1 MKLRGKLLLAP
12 LATAVVALGV
22 AGIHSWSLYSHSA
35 RERAALVEDL
45 DSHKTLGQVQNQLGT
60 LQAGV
65 YRTLALLSSMDE
77 AQTKAYVAGAVK
89 EVEGLSRTV
98 QSLASAPGLDAEV
111 QQQLQALPPVLA
123 AYQKQVAKA
132 VELSAVEANMGVAA
146 MKAAEQSHAKLGQ
159 GVGAVLARTEA
170 LYQERQAAS
179 EASTARNALIYA
191 VLALLAVGAAVAAS
205 AVVLRRMVDDLSRA
219 AALTREVAGGNLT
232 VQAETQRNDEIG
244 DLLRDLGGMTS
255 QLRQSLQTVQ
265 AASNSIGVASKEIAD
280 GNSDLSQRTEQTAS
294 NLQQSASSIVQLT
307 GAVKQSAESASQAN
321 QLATSA
327 AAVAQ
332 RGGEVVAQVVS
343 TMDEINAS
351 SRKIGDIIG
360 TIDGIAFQTNILALN
375 AAVEAAR
382 AGEQGRGFA
391 VVAGEVRSL
400 AQRSAEAARE
410 IKALIGASV
419 ERVEAGTRLVQDAG
433 GTMGEIVASVQRVSD
448 IIAEISAAAGEQ
460 SQGIGQVN
468 AAVAQLDQMTQQNAA
483 LVEESA
489 AAAQSLSDQ
498 AGKLV
503 RVVSAFR
510 IDGLAVAAPA
520 TAASF
525 VPAPAVPKVAA
536 ASVIQRVAARAPAP
550 PPPPPAAPRAAP
562 APAPAPAAV
571 VAASDDWETF

>member
-35 RERAALVEDL
+35 SERAALVEDL

-77 AQTKAYVAGAVK
+77 TQTKAYVAGAVK

-98 QSLASAPGLDAEV
+98 QALASAPGLDPEV
-111 QQQLQALPPVLA
+111 QQQLQAMPPVLA

-170 LYQERQAAS
+170 LYQERQSAS
-179 EASTARNALIYA
+179 QASTARSALLYA
-191 VLALLAVGAAVAAS
+191 LLALLAVGAAVAAS
-205 AVVLRRMVDDLSRA
+205 AVMLRRMVDDLSRA
-219 AALTREVAGGNLT
+219 AALTREVAGGNLA
-232 VQAETQRNDEIG
+232 AEAHTTRNDEIG
-244 DLLRDLGGMTS
+244 DLLRDLGRMTA
-255 QLRQSLQTVQ
+255 QLRQSLLTVQ
-265 AASNSIGVASKEIAD
+265 TASNSIGLASQEIAA

-294 NLQQSASSIVQLT
+294 NLQQSASSIVQLA

-332 RGGEVVAQVVS
+332 RGGEVVSQVVQ
-343 TMDEINAS
+343 TMDEITAS

-448 IIAEISAAAGEQ
+448 IIAEISAATSEQ
-460 SQGIGQVN
+460 SQGLGQVN
-468 AAVAQLDQMTQQNAA
+468 ASVSQLDAMTQQNAA

-489 AAAQSLSDQ
+489 AAAESLKQQSVRLGEVVNRFVLGS
-498 AGKLV
+498 AGE
-503 RVVSAFR
+503 A
-510 IDGLAVAAPA
+510 DVAAPA
-520 TAASF
+520 AAAPVHRPRAPQPVVIARAVVAKAASR
-525 VPAPAVPKVAA
+525 PAESKPV
-536 ASVIQRVAARAPAP
+536 
-550 PPPPPAAPRAAP
+550 AAP
-562 APAPAPAAV
+562 APVAPAAP
-571 VAASDDWETF
+571 AAAGASDDWETF